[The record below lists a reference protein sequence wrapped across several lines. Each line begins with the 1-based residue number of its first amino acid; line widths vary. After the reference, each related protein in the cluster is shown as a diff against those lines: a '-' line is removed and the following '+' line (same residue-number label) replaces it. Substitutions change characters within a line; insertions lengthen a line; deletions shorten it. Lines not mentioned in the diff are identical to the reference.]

1 VSTGE
6 NINANGAI
14 LSQEMVRMGFHR
26 FPQSEIAMVA
36 PDVWPQVA
44 PILFA
49 TGYPFRAE
57 QSALVPSGE
66 VWFVD
71 VGRMQLGRIVNVAV
85 APPAVHAHVTQDDS
99 LDSVDVES
107 NDPKVQKQKK
117 RRVKD
122 KLL

>member
-1 VSTGE
+1 MSEGE

-44 PILFA
+44 GILIA
-49 TGYPFRAE
+49 AGYPFAAHE
-57 QSALVPSGE
+57 DVNVPSGE
-66 VWFVD
+66 VWFVNTKYQ
-71 VGRMQLGRIVNVAV
+71 QLGRIVNVGV
-85 APPAVHAHVTQDDS
+85 APGPTAHVTQDDK
-99 LDSVDVES
+99 LDFVDVES
-107 NDPKVQKQKK
+107 DDPKVKKQKQ